1 MGLVYKRNFLINVS
15 YLEHEK
21 AFHRKTVTPKYLKL
35 KCNKFV
41 VCENLSI
48 KLCRRK
54 RTTTKNDIQTSIELT
69 YLCRPLDHFNKKQR
83 GRSRVA
89 TVFYYEVPMFRN
101 VSFAHVKRIKCQI

>member
-21 AFHRKTVTPKYLKL
+21 AFHKKAVMPKYLKL

-48 KLCRRK
+48 KLCPRK
-54 RTTTKNDIQTSIELT
+54 RKTTKNDIQTSTELT
-69 YLCRPLDHFNKKQR
+69 YLCRALDHFNKKQR

-89 TVFYYEVPMFRN
+89 TGAE
-101 VSFAHVKRIKCQI
+101 